1 MGTEKSRGTTRTTT
15 IRESP
20 EPGTPCG
27 NRGAVIVRTDP
38 CVIYD
43 PDAERNEN
51 FPRAMKAEDAEK
63 YKGEWIGVAEGGVVA
78 HGKEYTRVYED
89 ACKEDKGEP
98 FMHYVG
104 PTKKKTRSSWALDGV
119 VPLQSLKASARRK
132 KTRRTRLLIGTTAA
146 DPVVVW
152 KTFRYLPVRVPAE
165 GGGLTP
171 AMLPALGA
179 RTRLH
184 DRTPWAAGTAKVHT
198 LGVIDSGACATAV
211 PMRMLGKLGI
221 ARGGGVA
228 GIRIQRIRVPP
239 RI

>member
-104 PTKKKTRSSWALDGV
+104 PTKKKNALFLGFRWCCA
-119 VPLQSLKASARRK
+119 PAIPES
-132 KTRRTRLLIGTTAA
+132 IGQTEENAA
-146 DPVVVW
+146 
-152 KTFRYLPVRVPAE
+152 
-165 GGGLTP
+165 
-171 AMLPALGA
+171 
-179 RTRLH
+179 H
-184 DRTPWAAGTAKVHT
+184 
-198 LGVIDSGACATAV
+198 
-211 PMRMLGKLGI
+211 
-221 ARGGGVA
+221 
-228 GIRIQRIRVPP
+228 
-239 RI
+239 